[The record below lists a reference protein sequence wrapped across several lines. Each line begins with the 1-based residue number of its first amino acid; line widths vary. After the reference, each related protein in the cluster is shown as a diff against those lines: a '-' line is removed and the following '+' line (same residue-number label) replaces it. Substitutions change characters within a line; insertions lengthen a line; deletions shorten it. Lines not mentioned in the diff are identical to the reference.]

1 MQTSTVQYKYSTR
14 TQGWVAREK
23 PASYAGREDALLLEF
38 KKESI
43 ALAQQIWE
51 LANLDT
57 KITPMEEAKLVF
69 KLEAILDMRR
79 ELVKEA
85 GTK

>member
-1 MQTSTVQYKYSTR
+1 MQYKYSTR
-14 TQGWVAREK
+14 TQDWVAREK
-23 PASYAGREDALLLEF
+23 PAAYGGRKDVLLQEF
-38 KKESI
+38 KKESVS
-43 ALAQQIWE
+43 LAQQIWE
-51 LANLDT
+51 LANFDT

-85 GTK
+85 GAK

>member
-1 MQTSTVQYKYSTR
+1 MQTSIVQYKYSTR
-14 TQGWVAREK
+14 TETWLAREK
-23 PASYAGREDALLLEF
+23 PAPYAGKEDALLLEF

-51 LANLDT
+51 LANLNT

-69 KLEAILDMRR
+69 KLEAVLDMRR
-79 ELVKEA
+79 ELGNEA
-85 GTK
+85 SSK